1 MDKKHTIME
10 YIRMEKDYIEN
21 LKVIAGVGENKVS
34 QQNLLIL
41 MGKYHLTEDKM
52 EEIKEYCYHH
62 GIII

>member
-10 YIRMEKDYIEN
+10 YIRMEKDY
-21 LKVIAGVGENKVS
+21 IAGVGENKVS